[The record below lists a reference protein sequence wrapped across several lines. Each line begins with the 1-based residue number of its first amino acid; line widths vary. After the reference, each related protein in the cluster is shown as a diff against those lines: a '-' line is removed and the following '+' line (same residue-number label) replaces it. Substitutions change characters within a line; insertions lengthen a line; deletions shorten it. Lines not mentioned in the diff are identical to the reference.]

1 MSLFLLARHL
11 NQKCGNEM
19 DQLLEFFDSM
29 DKRLS
34 RPVKDLDDVR
44 AHMGALQEI
53 REGEIKTDMTITPI
67 EEAYTMLNKYNL
79 IFNDGNAEKVDTLS
93 YQWNLLKQQAYQV
106 QNHLLNIQPEYKAD
120 LLEKVEIYQRDQTE
134 FVSDYAEK

>member
-93 YQWNLLKQQAYQV
+93 YQWNLLKQQV
-106 QNHLLNIQPEYKAD
+106 RVMTSITLNWVALFRVPQLCSKC
-120 LLEKVEIYQRDQTE
+120 
-134 FVSDYAEK
+134 

>member
-1 MSLFLLARHL
+1 
-11 NQKCGNEM
+11 M
-19 DQLLEFFDSM
+19 DTLLEFFDNL

-44 AHMGALQEI
+44 AHMGGLMEI
-53 REGEIKTDMTITPI
+53 REAEIRTDMTITPI

-134 FVSDYAEK
+134 FVSDYSEK